1 MAIKIVP
8 YSFIGPVTWIPEVG
22 DVVDGIQYGPFLD
35 YTGTA
40 DITPT
45 PTPGDFDHKLSVN
58 FEDDW
63 QWIDGVEDA
72 GYTFG
77 PDREFVTGEELT
89 APAGG
94 VKVLRCNPTHD
105 EKIIAAA
112 TSVGYDVTDQ
122 VFVIWAETLMDGE
135 DVIEPVPGDLLNI
148 EVDWIIRSVKRTV
161 DYSQWR
167 CMCRR
172 SAKASR

>member
-1 MAIKIVP
+1 
-8 YSFIGPVTWIPEVG
+8 
-22 DVVDGIQYGPFLD
+22 
-35 YTGTA
+35 
-40 DITPT
+40 
-45 PTPGDFDHKLSVN
+45 
-58 FEDDW
+58 
-63 QWIDGVEDA
+63 
-72 GYTFG
+72 
-77 PDREFVTGEELT
+77 VTGEELT
-89 APAGG
+89 APASG